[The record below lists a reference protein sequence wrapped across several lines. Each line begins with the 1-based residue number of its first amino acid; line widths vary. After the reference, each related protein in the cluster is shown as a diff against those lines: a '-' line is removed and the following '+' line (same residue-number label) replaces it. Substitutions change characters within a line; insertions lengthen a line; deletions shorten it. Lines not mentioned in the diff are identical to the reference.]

1 MVHKAYVVSP
11 KDIGSPSIECDDCAI
26 EYSVADYTTL
36 HLSKKIC
43 YFWLPAE
50 EGEDISDYAFTFDII
65 LCHQCLFKYL
75 KKTSSQTNAP
85 LTVLIIDEGT
95 GYHITVD
102 PDDIDSKAGEWMDDL
117 DDLFDDDSID
127 GDDDIIDEE
136 DDDDD
141 NYDFLDPPKY

>member
-11 KDIGSPSIECDDCAI
+11 KDIGSPFIECDDCSI
-26 EYSVADYTTL
+26 EYSVADYKTL

-43 YFWLPAE
+43 YFWLPADE
-50 EGEDISDYAFTFDII
+50 EETSEYAFTFDII

-75 KKTSSQTNAP
+75 KKTSSHTSTP
-85 LTVLIIDEGT
+85 FTVLIIDEGT

-102 PDDIDSKAGEWMDDL
+102 PDDIDSDAGEWMDDL

-127 GDDDIIDEE
+127 E